1 MSIINYGVI
10 VILFVVYFCWT
21 WNNTKDY
28 ETNFHRILYTVIGT
42 GIIALGTYIIFLIS
56 KRGINYPYVE
66 MIGKVRNIILLIF
79 VPINGFIISPQIA
92 RTIGRIKKDNITNE
106 ELKRKIILFIIITI
120 IVITIECSYFK
131 NIQNGIIAQF
141 NIK

>member
-1 MSIINYGVI
+1 MSIIIYGVI

-21 WNNTKDY
+21 WNNTKY
-28 ETNFHRILYTVIGT
+28 FEGNFQRILFTIIGT
-42 GIIALGTYIIFLIS
+42 IIIALGTYIIFIIS
-56 KRGINYPYVE
+56 KREINYPHIE

-79 VPINGFIISPQIA
+79 VPINGFIIVPQIA
-92 RTIGRIKKDNITNE
+92 RTLGIMKRDNITDE
-106 ELKRKIILFIIITI
+106 ELKKKIILFIIITI

-131 NIQNGIIAQF
+131 NIQNGIITQF